1 MKRRNFIQ
9 NSALLSATAF
19 MPRFLFGLNDQ
30 ILNTGY
36 KRLIVVQLSGGNDGL
51 NMVIP
56 REQEIYYKSRP
67 TLSIAKGEQLALN
80 SQQALHPNLSGIKK
94 LYENGEL
101 TIINNVGYPNPNR
114 SHFRSMDIWQSGS
127 GSDQNWSTGWLGRY
141 LETSNLKSYQGLE
154 INDALSMALKGS
166 KQSGIAT
173 SDPNKLKRQ
182 IDNQLIKSWIEAGL
196 STHLNEHNQ
205 GYLYKTLI
213 ETGQSAD
220 IIHQN
225 YTSTTSIVTYP
236 NSAFAKQLKTT
247 ASLIG
252 SPIDTR
258 VYYVSMSGFD
268 THVNQKS
275 TQARLMDQ
283 LDKGISAFVTDLKR
297 SGTFDDSLIMIFSE
311 FGRRVKENSSKGTDH
326 GAASNVLLIGQQLK
340 KPGFWNAPADLSDLD
355 ENGDLIYQIDFRT
368 IYASLLNDWLDVDS
382 RTILKGEFDGLAI
395 V

>member
-182 IDNQLIKSWIEAGL
+182 IDNQLIQSWIEAGL